1 MSTEIVE
8 DFLEVDQPIPGQNYV
23 CLSFISPEKVVKQKE
38 VFFMKKFL
46 QDLLTDENKRKYL
59 LNMDLEKLT
68 YEKVNDMVEDFRIS
82 KEKEVNDEFD
92 VMVDYQCSTRG
103 IKVRGVY
110 DSIKECR
117 IRAAILQKRDPNFN
131 VFIGQIGYWLPF
143 DPANTD
149 NIDAEYQEGQL
160 NELMKNYKINAE
172 QRDMFYQDDKQAKVD
187 AAIKENL
194 RKKQEAAQKGELNL
208 SKDPLGDKRE
218 KLAEFRDILDEKD
231 RAFNEVVKQNGENS
245 SAGGTTS
252 AMIASDEFSSGN
264 HADPWMQRKAEGEE
278 TLSVPSGN
286 VESMSHSSNDVTGD
300 GLKEIAKNI
309 F

>member
-59 LNMDLEKLT
+59 LNMDIEKLT
-68 YEKVNDMVEDFRIS
+68 YEKVNDMVEDFRIA

-92 VMVDYQCSTRG
+92 VIVDFKTSMYG

-172 QRDMFYQDDKQAKVD
+172 QRDMFYQDEKQAKVD

-252 AMIASDEFSSGN
+252 AMIASDEFSSGT
-264 HADPWMQRKAEGEE
+264 HADPWMQRKAEGEQ
-278 TLSVPSGN
+278 TLPVPSGN